1 MPTREL
7 LKYKAENNFKDFYDK
22 IKSLVPELE
31 RFMVASLKVSENQGK
46 IERQFY
52 NANGMLD
59 EVYLDVFQGFSED
72 MDLNIL
78 KKLLFERS
86 IAKIDDLI
94 KQEAENSTE
103 IHADDILKHELNR
116 LQEKWFVDIDGDL
129 LLKTE
134 LDDISYKQDHQ
145 WSPVIE
151 LDADLERQL
160 IAKLEL
166 DEAAL
171 LSKDKRRWMGSM
183 YDEIP
188 SRSRHILELFVFGEQ
203 SIADIASIMAVD
215 KDKVQ
220 RVLRIITEKFKQ
232 I

>member
-1 MPTREL
+1 MPTKEL

-31 RFMVASLKVSENQGK
+31 RFMVASLKVSENQGI

-52 NANGMLD
+52 EANGMLD
-59 EVYLDVFQGFSED
+59 EVYLNVFENFTGE
-72 MDLNIL
+72 MDLETL
-78 KKLLFERS
+78 KRILFEKS
-86 IAKIDDLI
+86 ILRIDELI
-94 KQEAENSTE
+94 KQEAENSSP
-103 IHADDILKHELNR
+103 IHSDDILKHELNR

-134 LDDISYKQDHQ
+134 LDDISYKQDHH

-151 LDADLERQL
+151 LDSDLERQL
-160 IAKLEL
+160 IDKLEL

-171 LSKDKRRWMGSM
+171 LTEDKRRWMGSM
-183 YDEIP
+183 YGDIP
-188 SRSRHILELFVFGEQ
+188 SRSRHILELFVFGDQ
-203 SIADIASIMAVD
+203 SETDIARIMGVD
-215 KDKVQ
+215 KDKVHKI
-220 RVLRIITEKFKQ
+220 LKIITEKFKQ